1 MKKQFS
7 VEQDKKKLKYVSSTL
22 IAILVVGFTICKN
35 GRFATTA
42 TLIIIMMSL

>member
-7 VEQDKKKLKYVSSTL
+7 VPQDKKKLKYVSSTL

-42 TLIIIMMSL
+42 NLIIIMMSL